1 MGPSGASD
9 LALFVIDSIPLRPPA
24 VGSGVPPGRVADHD
38 RATNHHLGDDRVPG
52 VACRRRS
59 SRTVTG
65 RRAVDPTA
73 ADGATRAPAL
83 RHRSS
88 PATMRAMRWRR
99 PRERR
104 AAPPPAPAT
113 IPPAP
118 PPGPPEEV
126 AGASSRTSA
135 AAAGWG
141 RRPAGPVLAD
151 RRRSPLAARNA
162 VLARVLG
169 DPTDEARGT
178 WLRRLDEYA
187 RADGAPPPPA
197 DRLVHR
203 FAGLDRASV
212 AVLGAPGAGRAAQY
226 AVAPVLLAAAG
237 ATDLAVA
244 CGDTGAPAGGLR
256 SYEERLFRPYADY
269 PAPIYGVP
277 GPQDWHDG
285 LVGFM
290 TAFCDVPP
298 GVRAPVPAEP
308 GPAWARVL
316 RRLLWRRSPATTF
329 EELAAARMHRDDD
342 DQWAVQPGPYCA
354 VDAGPLRLVLV
365 DTGLTGRVDRAQ
377 ADWLRAVST
386 GDRPKILLAA
396 RPIFAGARLHR
407 VPVEGG
413 GDLNEIVTD
422 PAHGYVAAVGA
433 AEHSYQRYPV
443 RLRDGRT
450 LQYVV
455 AGASGAP
462 LSATHR
468 IPDVDRLAPAVLEHD
483 FRCYPL
489 RGDSLAR
496 FSSRHRGL
504 LGLGSLA
511 IGPDD
516 AATIMAERIG
526 VAATRPSTP
535 PADVPARARRAAEQV
550 YPYPA
555 TGQVLPQNPPPALI
569 EPRRPPLFR
578 SLLRI
583 DAAAD
588 EIVLS
593 CFAATGADDAV
604 PVREDRVRAR
614 REGAVWRWTDGP

>member
-1 MGPSGASD
+1 
-9 LALFVIDSIPLRPPA
+9 VPPA
-24 VGSGVPPGRVADHD
+24 SQGES
-38 RATNHHLGDDRVPG
+38 
-52 VACRRRS
+52 
-59 SRTVTG
+59 
-65 RRAVDPTA
+65 
-73 ADGATRAPAL
+73 
-83 RHRSS
+83 
-88 PATMRAMRWRR
+88 
-99 PRERR
+99 
-104 AAPPPAPAT
+104 
-113 IPPAP
+113 
-118 PPGPPEEV
+118 

-141 RRPAGPVLAD
+141 RRRAGPVLAD
-151 RRRSPLAARNA
+151 RRRAPLAARNA

-169 DPTDEARGT
+169 DPTDEARGE

-197 DRLVHR
+197 DRLVRR

-212 AVLGAPGAGRAAQY
+212 AVLGAPGGGNAAQY

-277 GPQDWHDG
+277 GARDWHDG

-290 TAFCDVPP
+290 AAFCDVPP
-298 GVRAPVPAEP
+298 GIRAPVPAQP
-308 GPAWARVL
+308 GPAWARVV
-316 RRLLWRRSPATTF
+316 RRVLWRRSPPVTF
-329 EELAAARMHRDDD
+329 EDLAAARLHRDGD

-354 VDAGPLRLVLV
+354 IDAGPLRLVLV

-433 AEHSYQRYPV
+433 ADHSYQRYPV
-443 RLRDGRT
+443 RLRDART

-468 IPDVDRLAPAVLEHD
+468 IPNVDRLAPAVHED
-483 FRCYPL
+483 GFRCYPL

-496 FSSRHRGL
+496 FSARHRGL

-511 IGPDD
+511 IAPDD

-535 PADVPARARRAAEQV
+535 PADVPARARRAAGQV
-550 YPYPA
+550 YPHPA
-555 TGQVLPQNPPPALI
+555 TGRVLPEDPPPALI
-569 EPRRPPLFR
+569 EPRHPPLFR
-578 SLLRI
+578 SLLRV
-583 DAAAD
+583 DATAD

-593 CFAATGADDAV
+593 CFAATGARDAV
-604 PVREDRVRAR
+604 PVLEDRVRAH